1 MTPTDA
7 VLLAGG
13 ADAVAAVQEWIPFF
27 IIVGLIA
34 TGFAFH
40 SKGLKLA
47 IPVFLGFAAVSVYL
61 YNPQGVTRLGSAVLS
76 FLGLA

>member
-13 ADAVAAVQEWIPFF
+13 AEAVAAVQEWIPFF
-27 IIVGLIA
+27 IIIGLFC
-34 TGFAFH
+34 TGAAFY

-61 YNPQGVTRLGSAVLS
+61 YSPQGVTRLGQAVLS
-76 FLGLA
+76 FIGLG